1 MCATAIANLM
11 QQSASEGNHRN
22 MFSKDK
28 VSLNLVLNIIY
39 PLISFFFLYVLL
51 KYSKVYVTMIC
62 VLHFKKMN

>member
-28 VSLNLVLNIIY
+28 VSLNLAPNMIFPPI
-39 PLISFFFLYVLL
+39 FFFFYAFFIITFILNC
-51 KYSKVYVTMIC
+51 I
-62 VLHFKKMN
+62 F

>member
-28 VSLNLVLNIIY
+28 VSLKLKFNSKY
-39 PLISFFFLYVLL
+39 DFFSHFFFLFFPQIILNY
-51 KYSKVYVTMIC
+51 T
-62 VLHFKKMN
+62 F